1 MWKRRRFTAVV
12 VARHR
17 WNADSAPGGLNSM
30 NVAKRSRSGMA
41 LPMVLGAITLIG
53 TLIAGVMYLATQ
65 DYRVG
70 ANSLNETRAEAA
82 AEMGLNRLTTDWDQ
96 TKNTTMATGDTWR
109 KNYTDPNGAT
119 VSVFVTRLPGP
130 FFWAVSD
137 AQTRGNAL
145 QYGSRRRYGSLFRLN
160 TPAVNFLGA
169 VTAAGNIRVS
179 GNVNVNGNDS
189 TPPAWS
195 CSNTKVNM
203 PGSVITPTATSTVNG
218 SVTINGNPPFTT
230 SAAAADTNTYF
241 NYGSSTYTSLAA
253 AADITLPGGNY
264 NGMAPAVTAGVCNK
278 ANTMNWGDPARP
290 GGACAGYFP
299 IIHVTGDLKV
309 TGGTGQGILLVDGDL
324 TKAGNFSF
332 YGIVIARGT
341 IRSTGNSNTIY
352 GAEMAAAIDLG
363 DAVTLAGSTSIQYS
377 SCAVQQALSASSSL
391 VTTKGRAWVN
401 LY

>member
-1 MWKRRRFTAVV
+1 M
-12 VARHR
+12 
-17 WNADSAPGGLNSM
+17 SATM
-30 NVAKRSRSGMA
+30 RSRSGLA

-70 ANSLNETRAEAA
+70 ANTLNETRAEVA

-96 TKNTTMATGDTWR
+96 SKNTTTVAGDTLR

-130 FFWAVSD
+130 FFWAVSE

-145 QYGSRRRYGSLFRLN
+145 QYGSRRRYGELFRLN

-179 GNVNVNGNDS
+179 GNVTVNGNDANP
-189 TPPAWS
+189 TGWA
-195 CSNTKVNM
+195 CTGTLTNM
-203 PGSVITPTATSTVNG
+203 PGSVITPTATTTVNG
-218 SVTINGNPPFTT
+218 SVTISGNPPYTT
-230 SAAAADTNTYF
+230 SAAAGDTNTYF
-241 NYGSSTYTSLAA
+241 NYGSSTYTTLAA
-253 AADITLPGGNY
+253 AADITLPGGTY
-264 NGMAPAVTAGVCNK
+264 TGMGPVLAGTVCNK
-278 ANTMNWGDPARP
+278 TSTMNWGDPARAVP
-290 GGACAGYFP
+290 LGACASYFP

-309 TGGTGQGILLVDGDL
+309 SGGTGQGILLVDGDF
-324 TKAGNFSF
+324 TKAGSFSF
-332 YGIVIARGT
+332 YGVVIARGT
-341 IRSTGNSNTIY
+341 IKSTGNNNGIF
-352 GAEMAAAIDLG
+352 GAEMAASIDEG

>member
-1 MWKRRRFTAVV
+1 
-12 VARHR
+12 
-17 WNADSAPGGLNSM
+17 M
-30 NVAKRSRSGMA
+30 NVWKRSRVGMA

-70 ANSLNETRAEAA
+70 ANALNETRAEAA

-96 TKNTTMATGDTWR
+96 SKNTSMVTGDTLR

-130 FFWAVSD
+130 FFWAVSE
-137 AQTRGNAL
+137 AQTRGNSL

-179 GNVNVNGNDS
+179 GNVNVNGNDANP
-189 TPPAWS
+189 TGWA
-195 CSNTKVNM
+195 CTGTLNNV
-203 PGSVITPTATSTVNG
+203 PGSVITPTATVTVNG
-218 SVTINGNPPFTT
+218 SVTINGNPPYTT
-230 SAAAADTNTYF
+230 SAAAGDTNTYF
-241 NYGSSTYTSLAA
+241 NYGSSTYTTLAA

-264 NGMAPAVTAGVCNK
+264 SGMGPTLLGAACNK
-278 ANTMNWGDPARP
+278 TNTMNWGDPARVVP
-290 GGACAGYFP
+290 LGACAGYFP

-309 TGGTGQGILLVDGDL
+309 TGGTGQGILLIDGDF
-324 TKAGNFSF
+324 TKAGGFSF
-332 YGIVIARGT
+332 YGVVIARGT
-341 IRSTGNSNTIY
+341 IKSTGNNNGIY
-352 GAEMAAAIDLG
+352 GAEMAASIDEG
-363 DAVTLAGSTSIQYS
+363 DAVTLGGSTSIQYS

-391 VTTKGRAWVN
+391 TTAKGRAWVN